1 MSDDLQNEI
10 PSAPHIEAAPA
21 NQPLHIVPTSVV
33 PAGEQEVAAMLAEQA
48 RFNDEPEMKAVATR
62 LLEAGYTVQSAARR
76 LGLRSSTV
84 WSWSKEPEVATAIAN
99 GATRRRTVLGQGLE
113 EAAEQ
118 ALGTLLEVANDAG
131 AQPRDRVK
139 ASEAILDRCGITPS
153 ANAQTAAVGVTIDVD
168 FDERLARIVAGAGV
182 KAETES

>member
-1 MSDDLQNEI
+1 
-10 PSAPHIEAAPA
+10 
-21 NQPLHIVPTSVV
+21 VPTAVV

-48 RFNDEPEMKAVATR
+48 RFNDEPEMKVVATR

-84 WSWSKEPEVATAIAN
+84 WSWSKEQDVATAIQN
-99 GATRRRTVLGQGLE
+99 GAERRRRVLGQGLE
-113 EAAEQ
+113 EAAHQ
-118 ALGTLLEVANDAG
+118 ALGTLLEVANDVG

-139 ASEAILDRCGITPS
+139 ASEAILDRCGITP
-153 ANAQTAAVGVTIDVD
+153 AADSQHATVGVTVDVD

-182 KAETES
+182 KTQTDS